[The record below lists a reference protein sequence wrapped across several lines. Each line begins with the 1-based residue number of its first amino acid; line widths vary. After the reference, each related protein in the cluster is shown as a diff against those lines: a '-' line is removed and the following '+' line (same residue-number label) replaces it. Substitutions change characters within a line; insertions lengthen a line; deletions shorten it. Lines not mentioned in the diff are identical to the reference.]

1 MSGASFFEIAKHLE
15 LWGAMLVVFSL
26 RPAMVFLV
34 LPATTEPCMTPTV
47 RHLLT
52 MIFAVHVAAG
62 ASPQAFAALATPQ
75 GLAML
80 LAREAAIGFTIG
92 FAASQGFWVAQSVG
106 AYVDNLAGYNNVQ
119 LINPSSSEQNT
130 PVSDLMLNLLVAL
143 FWTGGGMLVL
153 MGLIGQTYRWW
164 PVLDPTPH
172 WPALPLSLAGLQL
185 TRLMEMVVSL
195 AMPILFILAF
205 IDIGLALVS
214 RSAKNVDTSALG
226 TPLKSACALL
236 SMLLF
241 STVFIEDIRAYLNLS
256 DLAAMLEQ
264 WRSLK

>member
-1 MSGASFFEIAKHLE
+1 MNVAGLFDTAQNLQ
-15 LWGAMLVVFSL
+15 LWTAMVLVFSM

-47 RHLLT
+47 RYLLT
-52 MIFAVHVAAG
+52 MMFAVHVAAG
-62 ASPQAFAALATPQ
+62 ASPAAFMALATPQ
-75 GLAML
+75 GLAVMM
-80 LAREAAIGFTIG
+80 AREAVIGFTIG

-130 PVSDLMLNLLVAL
+130 PVSDLMLNLFVAL
-143 FWTGGGMLVL
+143 FWMGGGMLAL

-164 PVLDPTPH
+164 PVLDAVPH
-172 WPALPLSLAGLQL
+172 WPALPLAFAEMQL
-185 TRLMEMVVSL
+185 TRLMALVVSL

-205 IDIGLALVS
+205 IDVGLGLVS
-214 RSAKNVDTSALG
+214 RAAKNVDTTPLG

-236 SMLLF
+236 SMVLF
-241 STVFIEDIRAYLNLS
+241 STVFIEDIRAYLTLS
-256 DLAAMLEQ
+256 DLSAMLEQ